1 MNDNKFYKVDNMPY
15 VSRDAGGAVSGIFL
29 KPHDGV
35 SEFLPNDHP
44 DILTFFGGVLPESVG
59 SSPLSELTHSD
70 IAFIRVIEDVIDT
83 LINKNILTFT
93 ELPEKAREKI
103 LSRRDA
109 RGRLAGSN
117 DLVVPDERLL

>member
-1 MNDNKFYKVDNMPY
+1 MPY

-29 KPHDGV
+29 KPSQAV

-44 DILTFFGGVLPESVG
+44 DILTFFGGVLPESVK

-70 IAFIRVIEDVIDT
+70 IAFVRVIEDVVDL
-83 LINKNILTFT
+83 LIHKNLLTFT

-117 DLVVPDERLL
+117 DLVVPDEGLL